1 MTTFLFI
8 DDEYEEL
15 KFYTIAW
22 EMAFEKL
29 KEEFEKV
36 YVKLTWE
43 YWDCEQWDW
52 EFDDFYDEL
61 CSRLNKVWIILYK
74 PNIVC
79 HNDLHFNDD

>member
-15 KFYTIAW
+15 KFYTVGW
-22 EMAFEKL
+22 EMTFEKL

-36 YVKLTWE
+36 YVKLIQE

-52 EFDDFYDEL
+52 EFSDFYDEL
-61 CSRLNKVWIILYK
+61 YSRLNKVWITLYE
-74 PNIVC
+74 PNIVF
-79 HNDLHFNDD
+79 HNDLHFNND